1 MKNNKLA
8 DIIIV
13 IGILLALVV
22 GVLTIKHYRETASK
36 EIETTSQV
44 NFSVFL
50 RGVTLTDTKTP
61 VAKGD
66 KTFIS
71 IRNVPYTD
79 LQVLDVKTLP
89 KLVSVP
95 ANNSKGYNVVPDATQ
110 TDTCDIVVTVTDTAK
125 ITKDGAV
132 VGGNKIKI
140 GLPITL
146 EGKTYKLVGGGSNV
160 DILSD
165 RIGK

>member
-1 MKNNKLA
+1 MKYNRLV

-13 IGILLALVV
+13 LGILLAIGV

-36 EIETTSQV
+36 QIEATSQI
-44 NFSVFL
+44 NFKVYL
-50 RGVTLTDTKTP
+50 RGVTLSSDVVPIKKDET
-61 VAKGD
+61 
-66 KTFIS
+66 TFIS

-79 LQVLDVKTLP
+79 LKIIDVHSTP
-89 KLVSVP
+89 KMVTVSSGV
-95 ANNSKGYNVVPDATQ
+95 SQGYTVVPDATQ
-110 TDTCDIVVTVTDTAK
+110 PNTYDITVTVTDTAK

-146 EGKTYKLVGGGSNV
+146 EGKTYKLTGTVS
-160 DILSD
+160 DIDIFSD
-165 RIGK
+165 RGC